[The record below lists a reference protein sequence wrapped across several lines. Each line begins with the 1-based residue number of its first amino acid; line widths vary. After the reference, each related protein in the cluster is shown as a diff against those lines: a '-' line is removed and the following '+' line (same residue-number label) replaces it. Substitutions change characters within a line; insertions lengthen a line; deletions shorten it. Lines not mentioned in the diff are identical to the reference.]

1 MGITWCESSSKPQSN
16 IINNNL
22 FYLEQTFPST
32 TEQLL
37 PASSLSSSNDTHS
50 STIFTL
56 TTCTSNSSLIT
67 TNINLRIL
75 SSLSGISQ
83 LTHNNNLYLCGSP
96 LSSSTGASLLTID
109 SSKSLTNPQLH
120 FLINSKL
127 PHYKP
132 SLIVLPNNNNFIVI
146 GGKEQKE
153 CECFDLKTSKWRF
166 LPDLPQE
173 RYKASLAVCGNGK
186 YLFVFGGYCSET
198 GNIISNEIL
207 SIRISTLMIWEK
219 IAIKEHDRFLLS
231 RNCCGCVSY
240 SNDST
245 KQNVIYIFGGKDNNK
260 VKSNQIIEYDV
271 NENKVRIMKRKLKE
285 NTVFYNYQ
293 CICDNS
299 EQIVYF
305 LDKNKKLFKFNMKR
319 FTKKDNTNMINEI
332 EEEDDKDEDIN
343 KA

>member
-1 MGITWCESSSKPQSN
+1 MGITWCASSSKQQSN
-16 IINNNL
+16 VVNSHL
-22 FYLEQTFPST
+22 FYLEQAIPPT
-32 TEQLL
+32 TAQLL
-37 PASSLSSSNDTHS
+37 PSSSLSSSNDTHL

-56 TTCTSNSSLIT
+56 ITCTPNSSLT
-67 TNINLRIL
+67 KTEINLRIL

-109 SSKSLTNPQLH
+109 SSKSLTNPQVH

-132 SLIVLPNNNNFIVI
+132 SLIVLPGDNHFIVI
-146 GGKEQKE
+146 GGKAQKE

-219 IAIKEHDRFLLS
+219 IAVKEHDRPLLS
-231 RNCCGCVSY
+231 RNCSGCVSY
-240 SNDST
+240 CNDT
-245 KQNVIYIFGGKDNNK
+245 AKQNVIYIFGGKDSNK
-260 VKSNQIIEYDV
+260 AKSNQIIEYDV
-271 NENKVRIMKRKLKE
+271 NENKVKIMTKKLKE

-293 CICDNS
+293 CICENS
-299 EQIVYF
+299 EQIVHF
-305 LDKNKKLFKFNMKR
+305 LNKNKKLFKIKMKY
-319 FTKKDNTNMINEI
+319 FINNNNTSMISEI
-332 EEEDDKDEDIN
+332 EEDDEDISN
-343 KA
+343 TEGA